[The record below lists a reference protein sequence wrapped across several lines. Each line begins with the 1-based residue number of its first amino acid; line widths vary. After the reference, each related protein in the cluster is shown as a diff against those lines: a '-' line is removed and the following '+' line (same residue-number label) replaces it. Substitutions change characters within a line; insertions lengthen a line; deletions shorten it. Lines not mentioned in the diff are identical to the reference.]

1 MDLLVVFV
9 LVIINGVLAASELS
23 IVSARKARLQPRAE
37 EGDAGA
43 RTALELATEPD
54 RFLSTVQ
61 IGITLVGIIA
71 GAFGG
76 AALTDPVAGW
86 LRRVPPLAPYAGVVA
101 GLLVV
106 GFITYLSLLIGEL
119 VPKRLALQNPEGIA
133 IRMARPMAMLARIA
147 APIVAFLAV
156 SSDVVLRLLGA
167 RKSDEPPV
175 TEEEV
180 ELLLQEG
187 ARHGVFAEAERVVVQ
202 GVFDLGDRNTGELMT
217 PRRKMVALDLA
228 QPDAENRRRIAEAP
242 HTTFPVIDGSPDN
255 VVGLVSVKALWG
267 RDDPDAP
274 LDLAGAMVAPM
285 FVPESAPVL
294 RVLEQFRRA
303 RTHLALVVDEYG
315 GVEGLLTMQ
324 DVLDAIAGD
333 LDAPDEAHDGRAVRR
348 ADGSWLLDGSL
359 PAHEVR
365 ELLEIDE
372 LPGEE
377 DGEFE
382 TLGGFIMT
390 TLGHVPAVGEMAEA
404 SGWRFEVADMDGNR
418 VDRVLAMMGAPGAP
432 PADG

>member
-1 MDLLVVFV
+1 MDLLIVVV
-9 LVIINGVLAASELS
+9 LVLINGVLAASELS
-23 IVSARKARLQPRAE
+23 IVSIRKARLQPRAD

-43 RTALELATEPD
+43 RTALALAAEPD

-61 IGITLVGIIA
+61 IGITLIGIVA

-76 AALTDPVAGW
+76 AALTEPVADW
-86 LRRVPPLAPYAGVVA
+86 LQRVPPLAPYAGAVA

-106 GFITYLSLLIGEL
+106 GLITYLSLLIGEL
-119 VPKRLALQNPEGIA
+119 VPKRLALQNPEAIA
-133 IRMARPMAMLARIA
+133 VRVARPLAILARVA
-147 APIVAFLAV
+147 APIVAFLAFT
-156 SSDVVLRLLGA
+156 SDLVLRLIGA
-167 RKSDEPPV
+167 RASTEPPV

-187 ARHGVFAEAERVVVQ
+187 TRHGVFAEAERVVVQ

-217 PRRKMVALDLA
+217 PRRKMVVLDLA

-242 HTTFPVIDGSPDN
+242 HTTFPVVDGSSDN

-267 RDDPDAP
+267 RNDPDAP
-274 LDLAGAMVAPM
+274 LDLAGAMMAPM

-303 RTHLALVVDEYG
+303 GTHLALVVDEYG

-333 LDAPDEAHDGRAVRR
+333 LDAPDEANDGRAVRR

-390 TLGHVPAVGEMAEA
+390 TLGHVPAVGEMAET

-418 VDRVLAMMGAPGAP
+418 VDRVLASPESAAVSG
-432 PADG
+432 DG

>member
-1 MDLLVVFV
+1 MELLIVFV
-9 LVIINGVLAASELS
+9 LVIINGALAASELA
-23 IVSARKARLQPRAE
+23 IVSARKARLQPRAD

-43 RTALELATEPD
+43 RAALALASEPD

-61 IGITLVGIIA
+61 IGITLIGIVT

-76 AALTDPVAGW
+76 AALTEPVAGW
-86 LRRVPPLAPYAGVVA
+86 LRRVPLLAPYAGVAA

-106 GFITYLSLLIGEL
+106 GLITYMSLLIGEL
-119 VPKRLALQNPEGIA
+119 VPKRLALQNPEKIA
-133 IRMARPMAMLARIA
+133 ILVSRPMAMLARVA
-147 APIVAFLAV
+147 APIVAFLAFT
-156 SSDVVLRLLGA
+156 SDLVLRLIGA
-167 RKSDEPPV
+167 RASNEPPV

-228 QPDAENRRRIAEAP
+228 QPDDENRRRIADAP

-255 VVGLVSVKALWG
+255 VVGLVSVKSLWG
-267 RDDPDAP
+267 RDRPGSP

-303 RTHLALVVDEYG
+303 GTHLALVVDEYG

-333 LDAPDEAHDGRAVRR
+333 LDAPDEAQDGRAVRR

-390 TLGHVPAVGEMAEA
+390 ALGHVPAVGEIAA
-404 SGWRFEVADMDGNR
+404 AGGWRFEVADMDGNR
-418 VDRVLAMMGAPGAP
+418 VDRVLAAASP
-432 PADG
+432 DGDG

>member
-1 MDLLVVFV
+1 MDLLIVFV
-9 LVIINGVLAASELS
+9 LVVINGVLAASELA

-37 EGDAGA
+37 EGDVGA
-43 RTALELATEPD
+43 RTALELAAEPD

-76 AALTDPVAGW
+76 AALTEPVANW
-86 LRRVPPLAPYAGVVA
+86 LRQVPQVTPYASVVA

-133 IRMARPMAMLARIA
+133 IRMARPMATLAKVA

-156 SSDVVLRLLGA
+156 SSDLVLRLLGA
-167 RKSDEPPV
+167 RKSTEPPV

-217 PRRKMVALDLA
+217 PRRKMVALDLS
-228 QPDAENRRRIAEAP
+228 QPDEENRRRILEAP

-267 RDDPDAP
+267 KDDPSVP
-274 LDLAGAMVAPM
+274 LDLAGSMIAPM

-303 RTHLALVVDEYG
+303 GTHLALVVDEYG

-348 ADGSWLLDGSL
+348 VDGSWLLDGSL

-365 ELLEIDE
+365 ELLEIGE

-382 TLGGFIMT
+382 TLGGFIMAS
-390 TLGHVPAVGEMAEA
+390 LGHVPSVGEIAEA
-404 SGWRFEVADMDGNR
+404 GGWRFEVADMDGNR
-418 VDRVLAMMGAPGAP
+418 VDRVLAAHEPVAVSN
-432 PADG
+432 DG

>member
-1 MDLLVVFV
+1 MELLIVFV
-9 LVIINGVLAASELS
+9 LVLINGVLAASELS
-23 IVSARKARLQPRAE
+23 IVSARKARLQPRAD

-43 RTALELATEPD
+43 RTALALAAEPD

-61 IGITLVGIIA
+61 IGITLIGIVA

-76 AALTDPVAGW
+76 AALTVPVAEW
-86 LRRVPPLAPYAGVVA
+86 LRRVPPLAPYATAVA
-101 GLLVV
+101 GFLVV
-106 GFITYLSLLIGEL
+106 GLITYLSLLIGEL

-133 IRMARPMAMLARIA
+133 IRVARPMAMLSRIA
-147 APIVAFLAV
+147 APIVAFLAFT
-156 SSDVVLRLLGA
+156 SDLVLRLIGA
-167 RKSDEPPV
+167 RASDEPPV

-217 PRRKMVALDLA
+217 PRRKMVVLDLS
-228 QPDAENRRRIAEAP
+228 QPDEENRRRILEAP

-267 RDDPDAP
+267 KDDPSVP
-274 LDLAGAMVAPM
+274 LDLAGSMIAPM

-303 RTHLALVVDEYG
+303 GTHLALVVDEYG

-365 ELLEIDE
+365 ELLEIGD

-382 TLGGFIMT
+382 TLGGFIMAS
-390 TLGHVPAVGEMAEA
+390 LGHVPSVGEIAEA
-404 SGWRFEVADMDGNR
+404 GGWRFEVADMDGNR
-418 VDRVLAMMGAPGAP
+418 VDRVLAAQGAEIQAT
-432 PADG
+432 DI